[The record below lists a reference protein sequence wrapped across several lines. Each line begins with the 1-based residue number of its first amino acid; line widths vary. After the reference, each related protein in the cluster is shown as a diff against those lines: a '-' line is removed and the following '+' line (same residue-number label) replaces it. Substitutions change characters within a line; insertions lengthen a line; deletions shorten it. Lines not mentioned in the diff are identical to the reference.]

1 MTLLRATQTVL
12 ALYDGIC
19 FQAETKI
26 SIVGTSFET
35 PANLRETRSR
45 KSKQDRS
52 FRLTWNLD

>member
-35 PANLRETRSR
+35 PANLRV
-45 KSKQDRS
+45 QG
-52 FRLTWNLD
+52 NLNMIDPSG